1 MEKRGFI
8 FHGTDGEAELSIEQV
23 EELAAKDDPEGVYAL
38 AMACLFGWDT
48 EMDEVRGYQLLE
60 HAVDLGNTDAMALMV
75 RLYMQDEYD
84 GIDNDRAAELAITAA
99 KDGVPDAQL
108 YAGLAYMDGVSVPQD
123 YREAARYLSLAANQG
138 EQEAR
143 NALAYL
149 YENGL
154 GVPKDEA
161 KALKLY
167 RTAARGGS
175 VNAMFQ
181 TGVCYEFG
189 TGTPVDLEKAREW
202 YRKGADAGDA
212 FAAERL
218 GHLTFEKDPQ
228 QGFEWFLKAAMD
240 GVSTAMGT
248 VGFCYLNGAGTER
261 NLDEA
266 RKWLRMAADNGVEE
280 AEEALKELPPEESER
295 SPLGEPRSLLRH
307 RQAEDGHAH
316 PQDADPRY
324 PLRQD
329 GHRQECGQHRLHVHV
344 DAARDR
350 PDPLRGEVPR
360 CEAECGRQHPQEK
373 QVPVDRGV
381 RQAGPVR
388 VGIGEQ
394 NEDRH
399 EQETPCE
406 GPFRGLQGPESL
418 LLDPRQ
424 YRRVQTPYNY
434 GEDCQGVSQRIDAD
448 LPPFRGDLIGR
459 CTLERP
465 LEPLQ

>member
-1 MEKRGFI
+1 MGLLRPEDIDDSYFSWTRRDNTRKIGFCETMFRVVGISSVLDSPDVSQEALDYVVYHECLHLRQRYRPSGRYHDARFRQWEHLYPGWRGIEDELRGLGDLGRRGCSFIGVLHRPSMEKRGFI

-202 YRKGADAGDA
+202 YRKGAEAGDA

-261 NLDEA
+261 NPDEA

-280 AEEALKELPPEESER
+280 AEEALKELPPEGSER
-295 SPLGEPRSLLRH
+295 LPLGEPGALLRH
-307 RQAEDGHAH
+307 HQAQDGHAH
-316 PQDADPRY
+316 PHDTDPRY

-329 GHRQECGQHRLHVHV
+329 GHRQEG
-344 DAARDR
+344 
-350 PDPLRGEVPR
+350 G
-360 CEAECGRQHPQEK
+360 
-373 QVPVDRGV
+373 
-381 RQAGPVR
+381 
-388 VGIGEQ
+388 
-394 NEDRH
+394 
-399 EQETPCE
+399 
-406 GPFRGLQGPESL
+406 
-418 LLDPRQ
+418 
-424 YRRVQTPYNY
+424 
-434 GEDCQGVSQRIDAD
+434 
-448 LPPFRGDLIGR
+448 
-459 CTLERP
+459 
-465 LEPLQ
+465 